1 MKNKIILNLLLLIS
15 VFATTGCG
23 NASNQ
28 LTITDINGNTTELTK
43 KELQEKMEGNS
54 SSFNEK
60 YVSGTITFTETI
72 AKIEDASG
80 VKFGTYSCGTFGRP
94 YYQKVAKI
102 EFENDWITLYVYK
115 GVDEVDL
122 DNLSKGDKVE
132 VTTNISQYD
141 NSYLSLASYDGE
153 HCSFGTTP
161 TVVTKK

>member
-1 MKNKIILNLLLLIS
+1 MKNKIILTLSLLIS
-15 VFATTGCG
+15 VFATAGCG

-80 VKFGTYSCGTFGRP
+80 VKFGTYSCGTFG
-94 YYQKVAKI
+94 K
-102 EFENDWITLYVYK
+102 T
-115 GVDEVDL
+115 
-122 DNLSKGDKVE
+122 
-132 VTTNISQYD
+132 
-141 NSYLSLASYDGE
+141 
-153 HCSFGTTP
+153 
-161 TVVTKK
+161 